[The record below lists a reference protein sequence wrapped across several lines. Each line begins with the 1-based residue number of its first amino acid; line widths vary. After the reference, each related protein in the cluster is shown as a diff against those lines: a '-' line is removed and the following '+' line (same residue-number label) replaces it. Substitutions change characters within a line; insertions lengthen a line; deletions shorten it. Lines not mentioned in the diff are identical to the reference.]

1 MAVLLVNDDFG
12 VIFSSHRG
20 KGALSAETESVG
32 QRHTLP
38 VSRDDADEASL
49 PSGATSMEKVLHFLF
64 LCKVRG
70 LL

>member
-20 KGALSAETESVG
+20 KGALSAETEFVG

-38 VSRDDADEASL
+38 VSRDDADEAS
-49 PSGATSMEKVLHFLF
+49 TLF
-64 LCKVRG
+64 GGYFDGYSSPFSIPLQS
-70 LL
+70 